1 MGGLLSRIDQTAEV
15 LRGLGL
21 AEVGWLLVLAEGLEG
36 LDLPRPRG
44 AAVPLAGL
52 PHCPSRGTLFRAGE
66 GLVLEQAPA
75 YHQGF
80 SMESLG
86 QLPRALS
93 RLGSPAL
100 ILAGPATRLSPEWT
114 DGAWTLVADHV
125 NLMGDNPLV
134 GPNEEEI
141 GPRFP
146 DLGQAWSSRLRDLA
160 RKVVPALGEGVLAAL
175 PGPSL
180 ETPAERDFLRGLGM
194 DMVASGFLPEHLAAH
209 HAGLEV
215 LGLAWLRGEEGP
227 KQPGPAARSIL
238 EAILSGLLPGLQH
251 GERR

>member
-1 MGGLLSRIDQTAEV
+1 MGGLLTRIDQTAEA
-15 LRGLGL
+15 LQGFGL
-21 AEVGWLLVLAEGLEG
+21 AQADWLLVLADGLEG
-36 LDLPRPRG
+36 LELPASRG
-44 AAVPLAGL
+44 EAVPLGKL
-52 PHCPSRGTLFRAGE
+52 PHCPSRGTLLRAGG
-66 GLVLEQAPA
+66 GLVLEHAPT

-80 SMESLG
+80 SMEELG
-86 QLPRALS
+86 QLPRVLS
-93 RLGSPAL
+93 RSGSPAV
-100 ILAGPATRLSPEWT
+100 ILAGPATRLNPEWT
-114 DGAWTLVADHV
+114 DGAWTLVADHI

-146 DLGQAWSSRLRDLA
+146 DLGRAWSSRLRDLA
-160 RKVVPALGEGVLAAL
+160 RECAPGLNEGVLAAL

-227 KQPGPAARSIL
+227 AAPGEATRAALEKIL
-238 EAILSGLLPGLQH
+238 PGLLSGLQH